1 MIIPTILTK
10 TNNGVVGYDLYSR
23 LLEEN
28 IICIHGEVETEM
40 AMIIVG
46 SLKYLEA
53 KNPKEKVSIW
63 INSPGGSI
71 LDGYSIIDTM
81 KSIKNPIET
90 IATGM
95 VASMGATIFINGDK
109 GHRLMQKHS
118 ELLIHQPSAGCSGQ
132 VSEMEIVTE
141 HSKRLK
147 TQLEEEYS
155 KITGISQKKLHEMM
169 DRDTILTAEEAVKLK
184 FADKI
189 I

>member
-10 TNNGVVGYDLYSR
+10 TSNGTVGYDLYSR

-28 IICIHGEVETEM
+28 IICIHGEIETEM

-53 KNPKEKVSIW
+53 KNPKDKISIW

-95 VASMGATIFINGDK
+95 VASMGTTIFINGDK
-109 GHRLMQKHS
+109 GSRLIQEHS
-118 ELLIHQPSAGCSGQ
+118 ELLVHQPSSGCSGQ
-132 VSEMEIVTE
+132 VSDMEIVTE

-147 TQLEEEYS
+147 EQLEEEYS
-155 KITGISQKKLHEMM
+155 KLTGISKKKMHDMM
-169 DRDTILTAEEAVKLK
+169 DRDTILTAKEAVELG